1 MTFQF
6 LEYQMDVG
14 GDLILTKALRPTVFA
29 VSSLFSALVVEIPTV
44 TTIMTH
50 DKVIL
55 ESIGIATTLWSF
67 FVPRIT
73 HVMTTVV
80 PEKGGDTF
88 YKSAVNGGIWSHAD
102 RILCLCD
109 SWIRWR
115 RHQMFEANIPGK
127 RESKF
132 TATVRKIREYLSM
145 QFWNDMFQGTNS
157 MEKSSDKMFHTIV
170 QHHSTSGLFFE
181 K

>member
-1 MTFQF
+1 MV
-6 LEYQMDVG
+6 VG
-14 GDLILTKALRPTVFA
+14 GDLILTKAKRLTVFA
-29 VSSLFSALVVEIPTV
+29 VSSLLSALVVQISTA

-55 ESIGIATTLWSF
+55 KSIGIATSLWSF

-145 QFWNDMFQGTNS
+145 QFWKDMFQGTNS
-157 MEKSSDKMFHTIV
+157 MEKSSDEMFDTV
-170 QHHSTSGLFFE
+170 VKRHSTSGKCFE